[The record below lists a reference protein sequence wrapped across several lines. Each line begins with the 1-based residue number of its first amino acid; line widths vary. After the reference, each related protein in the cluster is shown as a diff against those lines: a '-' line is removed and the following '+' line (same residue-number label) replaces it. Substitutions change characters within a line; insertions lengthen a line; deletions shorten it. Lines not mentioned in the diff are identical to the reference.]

1 MLVAIEISNS
11 GPSIHFGIEV
21 LDYISFN
28 VGWWLLGFSMVL
40 PSYFDIE
47 VLSSRF
53 GPLRYLISL
62 NGWNFVALDVAYYQ
76 FTHMALK
83 FLPLLAH
90 IEVDLHFVWMFS
102 PLYILFCTEKANYLA
117 LYI

>member
-1 MLVAIEISNS
+1 
-11 GPSIHFGIEV
+11 
-21 LDYISFN
+21 
-28 VGWWLLGFSMVL
+28 
-40 PSYFDIE
+40 
-47 VLSSRF
+47 
-53 GPLRYLISL
+53 
-62 NGWNFVALDVAYYQ
+62 
-76 FTHMALK
+76 MALK